1 MSTQNT
7 FVIEYGLTVGTTE
20 VISSAGKLASSA
32 LSLLD
37 TDNLTEG
44 STNRYFSNTLA
55 RGAISLASGESNLSY
70 NSTSGEFSLPQVDGG
85 TF

>member
-1 MSTQNT
+1 MATQNT

-55 RGAISLASGESNLSY
+55 RCAISLAS
-70 NSTSGEFSLPQVDGG
+70 
-85 TF
+85 